1 MSADLRTQ
9 RRHNALGFCTK
20 ELCSALFVSGRSRA
34 AAEADLETICT
45 RFAGGALAPAEIE
58 FTVDGASVTGRLPD
72 GASRRAVADGIR
84 GARLLERGSGE
95 GPAPHRELD
104 PRPWPVGDSVSGKP
118 GYEAMR
124 AAVREHLRVT
134 GARGVAVAHRGELVV
149 EEFAPGFGPRTPARG
164 WSTAKTLTALI
175 VDFLAGEG
183 ELDPA
188 APVPVDGLPDI
199 TWLDLLRLRSGLA
212 VRRFEDGSPEMLSDA
227 DDYFAMYVRPV
238 SVERMVARARVEAAP
253 GKLFCYKSIDHLT
266 VALALRA
273 VLGDDVHGQL
283 TRTVLPALGLR
294 HSVLET
300 DADGIPL
307 LCGGWYTTPGDLA
320 RIGALVTDAMRSAPP
335 VTEVAGPAAMRH
347 PYGTS
352 LWLTTDGHLGPGLPD
367 VCYALGSLGQAVF
380 VVPGSELVIAR
391 TALEARPRHPGLLR
405 AVLGALA
412 GTP

>member
-1 MSADLRTQ
+1 MSTDLRTQ

-34 AAEADLETICT
+34 AAMADLDTICE

-58 FTVDGASVTGRLPD
+58 FTVDSASVTGRLPD
-72 GASRRAVADGIR
+72 GATRRAVADGIR
-84 GARLLERGSGE
+84 GARLVTEGPGA
-95 GPAPHRELD
+95 GPAPRREPD
-104 PRPWPVGDSVSGKP
+104 PRPWPLGDAAAEKP
-118 GYEAMR
+118 GYDATR
-124 AAVREHLRVT
+124 AAVREHLRAT
-134 GARGVAVAHRGELVV
+134 GARGVAVVHHGELVV
-149 EEFAPGFGPRTPARG
+149 EEFAPGFGPRTPTRG

-175 VDFLAGEG
+175 VDHLAGEG
-183 ELDPA
+183 RLDPE
-188 APVPVDGLPDI
+188 APAYRDI

-238 SVERMVARARVEAAP
+238 SVERLVASARVEAAP

-266 VALALRA
+266 VALALRP

-300 DADGIPL
+300 DTDGVPL
-307 LCGGWYTTPGDLA
+307 LCGAWYTTPGDLA
-320 RIGALVTDAMRSAPP
+320 RIGARVTDAMRSAPP
-335 VTEVAGPAAMRH
+335 VTEVAGPVAMRH

-352 LWLTTDGHLGPGLPD
+352 VWLDPDGHLGVDHPGI
-367 VCYALGSLGQAVF
+367 CYALGSLGQAVF
-380 VVPGSELVIAR
+380 VVPGEGLVIAR
-391 TALEARPRHPGLLR
+391 TALEPRSRHAGLLR
-405 AVLGALA
+405 AVLGAL
-412 GTP
+412 PRNP